1 MRIDRTFR
9 FRGTRDYLHSASLFD
24 DILRTRGAAA
34 KNIDM
39 RFHHRTTQQVSYLD
53 TPPSPDDVVVA
64 EWRDSAGMLHVV
76 ERDEPIRERE
86 PYDEP
91 ALADMFGI
99 DDRHVDIPGHIGSF
113 TRIEAIIAGFKRL
126 LHTCR
131 DLPGGARYAFV
142 RVRLQYCPED
152 AIRIRYARDIGEFF
166 QGDIS
171 EGETRIGQIFFGV
184 WQ

>member
-1 MRIDRTFR
+1 MKLDRTFR

-24 DILRTRGAAA
+24 DILQIRGIDA

-39 RFHHRTTQQVSYLD
+39 KFHHRTIRQVSYVD
-53 TPPSPDDVVVA
+53 TQPASSNVVVA
-64 EWRDSAGMLHVV
+64 EWKDDAGTLYVI
-76 ERDEPIRERE
+76 EREEPILERE

-91 ALADMFGI
+91 GLADRFDIEGR
-99 DDRHVDIPGHIGSF
+99 DVDIPAGIGPF

-131 DLPGGARYAFV
+131 DIPEGARYAFV
-142 RVRLQYCPED
+142 RVRLQHCPQH
-152 AIRIRYARDIGEFF
+152 AMRIRYTRDIGEFF

-171 EGETRIGQIFFGV
+171 EQGTRVGQIFFGV